1 MNRSLTQPTNLA
13 LGLVLILLIALPF
26 FAPNYYVQFASKAM
40 LMGMLALSL
49 NLVVGF
55 GGLVSLCH
63 AAFFGLAGY
72 MLGFQS
78 PESAG
83 ASLWLSLPVA
93 LLVVAAVA
101 AVIGTL
107 SLRTR
112 GIYFIMV
119 TLAFGE
125 MLFYF
130 FHDTKIGGGSDGLYI
145 YFKPEIAL
153 FGQTLIDLDNSR
165 SFYLL
170 VLASLVMTAGLIRG
184 LVNSP
189 FGHALQAAR
198 DNERRAL
205 SLGFPVFRL
214 RLMAFILSAMIAG
227 LAGYFSAAQFGFVA
241 PQMLGWHLSATVLV
255 MVVLGGMS
263 SILGPIV
270 GAFALI
276 GLEEVLKSAF
286 EHWKL
291 IKGLIIIALVFALP
305 GGLQQLTRLV
315 LPKSEGPHTGK
326 DSDNQPVEADHA
338 ANLGSLSDPM
348 TGLIQPP
355 MTSANAKGLQHV

>member
-1 MNRSLTQPTNLA
+1 MTSQSSRGTNILIIAA
-13 LGLVLILLIALPF
+13 LIVAVMLPF
-26 FAPNYYVQFASKAM
+26 FAPNYYVQFVSKAM

-55 GGLVSLCH
+55 GGLVSMCH

-72 MLGFQS
+72 MLAFMS
-78 PESAG
+78 PQSAG
-83 ASLWLSLPVA
+83 ASVWLSLPVA
-93 LLVVAAVA
+93 LLVVGAVA
-101 AVIGTL
+101 TVIGAL

-145 YFKPEIAL
+145 YFKPEFVVGGL
-153 FGQTLIDLDNSR
+153 TLLDLESNR
-165 SFYLL
+165 VFYFVTLACL
-170 VLASLVMTAGLIRG
+170 VASSLLIRM
-184 LVNSP
+184 LVRSP
-189 FGHALQAAR
+189 FGHALAAAR

-205 SLGFPVFRL
+205 SLGYSVFRV
-214 RLMAFILSAMIAG
+214 RLTAFVISAMIAG
-227 LAGYFSAAQFGFVA
+227 LAGYFSAAQFGFIA

-263 SILGPIV
+263 SVLGPII

-276 GLEEVLKSAF
+276 GLEELLKSSV

-291 IKGLIIIALVFALP
+291 VKGFIIIALVFLLP
-305 GGLQQLTRLV
+305 GGLQQLGSMLRRQHDE
-315 LPKSEGPHTGK
+315 SA
-326 DSDNQPVEADHA
+326 EAA
-338 ANLGSLSDPM
+338 AMP
-348 TGLIQPP
+348 
-355 MTSANAKGLQHV
+355 TSAKEITTNG

>member
-1 MNRSLTQPTNLA
+1 MPPSIGKGTNAIIIAALA
-13 LGLVLILLIALPF
+13 FALALPF
-26 FAPNYYVQFASKAM
+26 FAPGYYVQFTSKAM

-55 GGLVSLCH
+55 GGLVSMCH

-72 MLGFQS
+72 MLAFLT
-78 PESAG
+78 PESG
-83 ASLWLSLPVA
+83 AASIWLSLPVA
-93 LLVVAAVA
+93 LLAVGAVA
-101 AVIGTL
+101 AAIGAL

-145 YFKPEIAL
+145 YFKPEIVL
-153 FGQTLIDLDNSR
+153 GGMTLLDLESNR
-165 SFYLL
+165 VFYYVSLACLVGSALL
-170 VLASLVMTAGLIRG
+170 VRMLVQ
-184 LVNSP
+184 SP
-189 FGHALQAAR
+189 FGHALAAAR
-198 DNERRAL
+198 DNERRAR
-205 SLGFPVFRL
+205 SLGYSVFRV
-214 RLMAFILSAMIAG
+214 RLTAFVISAMIAG
-227 LAGYFSAAQFGFVA
+227 LAGYFSAAQFGFIA

-263 SILGPIV
+263 SVLGPII

-276 GLEEVLKSAF
+276 GLEELLKTSV

-291 IKGLIIIALVFALP
+291 VKGLVIIALVFLLP
-305 GGLQQLTRLV
+305 GGLQQLGGMLRRQH
-315 LPKSEGPHTGK
+315 GA
-326 DSDNQPVEADHA
+326 DSDATILPASTKETATN
-338 ANLGSLSDPM
+338 G
-348 TGLIQPP
+348 
-355 MTSANAKGLQHV
+355 

>member
-1 MNRSLTQPTNLA
+1 MTPQTAKSTTILIIAALA
-13 LGLVLILLIALPF
+13 LAVALPF

-40 LMGMLALSL
+40 LMGMMALSL

-72 MLGFQS
+72 MLAFMS
-78 PESAG
+78 PEGAG
-83 ASLWLSLPVA
+83 ASVWLSLPVA
-93 LLVVAAVA
+93 LLVVGAVA
-101 AVIGTL
+101 AVIGAL

-153 FGQTLIDLDNSR
+153 GGLTLLDLESNR
-165 SFYLL
+165 VFYFVALACLVASTLL
-170 VLASLVMTAGLIRG
+170 VRMLVR
-184 LVNSP
+184 SP
-189 FGHALQAAR
+189 FGHALAAAR

-205 SLGFPVFRL
+205 SLGYSVFRI
-214 RLMAFILSAMIAG
+214 RLTAFVISAMIAG
-227 LAGYFSAAQFGFVA
+227 LAGYFSAAQFGFIA

-263 SILGPIV
+263 SVLGPII

-276 GLEEVLKSAF
+276 GLEELLKSSV

-291 IKGLIIIALVFALP
+291 VKGFVIIALVFLLP
-305 GGLQQLTRLV
+305 GGLQQLGTMLRRQHAEV
-315 LPKSEGPHTGK
+315 ASKQTVPAAAK
-326 DSDNQPVEADHA
+326 EAA
-338 ANLGSLSDPM
+338 TNG
-348 TGLIQPP
+348 
-355 MTSANAKGLQHV
+355 

>member
-1 MNRSLTQPTNLA
+1 MRAVSDKTTMVVIAASLATA
-13 LGLVLILLIALPF
+13 VALPF
-26 FAPNYYVQFASKAM
+26 FAPGYYVQFASKAM

-55 GGLVSLCH
+55 GGLVSMCH

-72 MLGFQS
+72 MLAFLT
-78 PESAG
+78 PESGG
-83 ASLWLSLPVA
+83 ASIWLSLPVA
-93 LLVVAAVA
+93 LLAVGAVA
-101 AVIGTL
+101 TVIGAL

-130 FHDTKIGGGSDGLYI
+130 FHDTKVGGGSDGMYI

-153 FGQTLIDLDNSR
+153 GGLTLLDLESNR
-165 SFYLL
+165 IFYYVSLACL
-170 VLASLVMTAGLIRG
+170 VASALIIRMLVQ
-184 LVNSP
+184 SP
-189 FGHALQAAR
+189 FGHALAAAR

-205 SLGFPVFRL
+205 SLGYSVFRV
-214 RLMAFILSAMIAG
+214 RLTAFVISAMIAG
-227 LAGYFSAAQFGFVA
+227 LAGYFSAAQFGFIA
-241 PQMLGWHLSATVLV
+241 PQLLGWHLSATVLV

-263 SILGPIV
+263 SVFGPII

-276 GLEEVLKSAF
+276 GLEEVLKTSV

-291 IKGLIIIALVFALP
+291 VKGLVIIALVFLLP
-305 GGLQQLTRLV
+305 GGLQQLGSMLRRQHNT
-315 LPKSEGPHTGK
+315 
-326 DSDNQPVEADHA
+326 EADA
-338 ANLGSLSDPM
+338 QADGPDALP
-348 TGLIQPP
+348 
-355 MTSANAKGLQHV
+355 ANAKEGVTNG

>member
-1 MNRSLTQPTNLA
+1 MTSQATKSTNILIIAA
-13 LGLVLILLIALPF
+13 LIIAVMLPF
-26 FAPNYYVQFASKAM
+26 FAPNYYVQFVSKAM

-55 GGLVSLCH
+55 GGLVSMCH

-72 MLGFQS
+72 MLAFMS
-78 PESAG
+78 PQTAG
-83 ASLWLSLPVA
+83 ASIWISLPIA
-93 LLVVAAVA
+93 LLVVGAVA
-101 AVIGTL
+101 TVIGAL

-130 FHDTKIGGGSDGLYI
+130 FHDTKVGGGSDGLYI
-145 YFKPEIAL
+145 YFKPE
-153 FGQTLIDLDNSR
+153 
-165 SFYLL
+165 L
-170 VLASLVMTAGLIRG
+170 VLGGLTLLDLESNRVFYFVALACLVASALLIRM
-184 LVNSP
+184 LVRSP
-189 FGHALQAAR
+189 FGHALAAAR

-205 SLGFPVFRL
+205 SLGYSVFRV
-214 RLMAFILSAMIAG
+214 RLTAFVISAMIAG
-227 LAGYFSAAQFGFVA
+227 LAGYFSAAQFGFIA

-263 SILGPIV
+263 SVLGPII

-276 GLEEVLKSAF
+276 GLEELLKSSV

-291 IKGLIIIALVFALP
+291 VKGFVIIALVFLLP
-305 GGLQQLTRLV
+305 GGLQQLGSMLRRQH
-315 LPKSEGPHTGK
+315 SESAET
-326 DSDNQPVEADHA
+326 A
-338 ANLGSLSDPM
+338 
-348 TGLIQPP
+348 TPP
-355 MTSANAKGLQHV
+355 ANAKEATTNG

>member
-1 MNRSLTQPTNLA
+1 
-13 LGLVLILLIALPF
+13 
-26 FAPNYYVQFASKAM
+26 
-40 LMGMLALSL
+40 MG
-49 NLVVGF
+49 
-55 GGLVSLCH
+55 

-78 PESAG
+78 PDSAG
-83 ASLWLSLPVA
+83 ASLWLSLPIA
-93 LLVVAAVA
+93 LFVVAAVA
-101 AVIGTL
+101 AVIGAL

-119 TLAFGE
+119 TLAFSE

-145 YFKPEIAL
+145 YFKPEIVL
-153 FGQTLIDLDNSR
+153 FGQTLVDLDNSR

-170 VLASLVMTAGLIRG
+170 VLDGLVMTAVLVRG

-214 RLMAFILSAMIAG
+214 RLVAFILSAMIAG

-241 PQMLGWHLSATVLV
+241 PQILGWHLSATVLV

-270 GAFALI
+270 GAFGLI

-305 GGLQQLTRLV
+305 GGLQQLAKPL
-315 LPKSEGPHTGK
+315 LPLREASHPARSHDDPK
-326 DSDNQPVEADHA
+326 VEADQA
-338 ANLGSLSDPM
+338 ANLGSLSAPM
-348 TGLIQPP
+348 TCLVQAPID
-355 MTSANAKGLQHV
+355 SARAKGLHHV

>member
-1 MNRSLTQPTNLA
+1 MSLSITRGSNVIVLAALA
-13 LGLVLILLIALPF
+13 LAVTLPF
-26 FAPNYYVQFASKAM
+26 IVPGYYVQFASKAM

-49 NLVVGF
+49 NLVVGY

-72 MLGFQS
+72 MLAFLS

-83 ASLWLSLPVA
+83 ASIWLSLPVT
-93 LLVVAAVA
+93 LLVVGAVA
-101 AVIGTL
+101 AAIGIL

-130 FHDTKIGGGSDGLYI
+130 FHDTKVGGGSDGMYI

-153 FGQTLIDLDNSR
+153 GGLTLLDLESNR
-165 SFYLL
+165 VFYYV
-170 VLASLVMTAGLIRG
+170 VLGCLAGSALLIRM
-184 LVNSP
+184 LVQSP
-189 FGHALQAAR
+189 FGHALAAAR

-205 SLGFPVFRL
+205 SLGYSVFRV
-214 RLMAFILSAMIAG
+214 RLTAFVVSAMIAG
-227 LAGYFSAAQFGFVA
+227 LAGYFSAAQFGFIA
-241 PQMLGWHLSATVLV
+241 PQLLGWHLSATVLV

-263 SILGPIV
+263 SVLGPLV
-270 GAFALI
+270 GAFALL
-276 GLEEVLKSAF
+276 GLEEVLKSSV

-291 IKGLIIIALVFALP
+291 VKGLVIIALVFLLP
-305 GGLQQLTRLV
+305 GGLQQLGAMLRRQHSDA
-315 LPKSEGPHTGK
+315 PP
-326 DSDNQPVEADHA
+326 DSLAATPPPIKEASTHA
-338 ANLGSLSDPM
+338 
-348 TGLIQPP
+348 
-355 MTSANAKGLQHV
+355 